1 MSGIVLSTKGLS
13 KRFGALVV
21 ADDIN
26 LALRRGER
34 RAMIGPNGAGKTTFV
49 GLLCGALRPD
59 DGTITLLDRD
69 ITAEPTHRR
78 VKAGL
83 VRTFQV
89 SSLFRSLTVLE
100 NVYLAAS
107 EHLGVARRMWRAAAH
122 HREVLE
128 RAEQMIA
135 QLGLVDDMHHR
146 ISEIAYGRQRL
157 VEIGIALCLEPKV
170 LVLDEPAAGIPSDQA
185 ARLLEVIE
193 LLPADMTIM
202 LIEHDMQV
210 VRRFATEVTVLV
222 AGTILMTGSPQD
234 VMSNDEVRSVYLGQS
249 GHARFQ
255 ATAFGA

>member
-122 HREVLE
+122 HREVLG

-222 AGTILMTGSPQD
+222 AGTVLMTGSPQD

>member
-1 MSGIVLSTKGLS
+1 MSGIVLSTRGLS

-21 ADDIN
+21 ADDID

-222 AGTILMTGSPQD
+222 AGTVLMTGSPQD

>member
-1 MSGIVLSTKGLS
+1 
-13 KRFGALVV
+13 
-21 ADDIN
+21 
-26 LALRRGER
+26 
-34 RAMIGPNGAGKTTFV
+34 MIGPNGAGKTTFV

-122 HREVLE
+122 HREVIE

-202 LIEHDMQV
+202 LIEHDMQI

-222 AGTILMTGSPQD
+222 AGTVLMTGSPQD

>member
-157 VEIGIALCLEPKV
+157 VEIGIALCLEPNV

-193 LLPADMTIM
+193 RLPADMTIM

>member
-1 MSGIVLSTKGLS
+1 MSGVVLSTRGLS

-59 DGTITLLDRD
+59 DGAIMLLDRD

-135 QLGLVDDMHHR
+135 QLGLVDDMHRR

-202 LIEHDMQV
+202 LIEHDMQI

-222 AGTILMTGSPQD
+222 AGTVLMTGSPQD